1 MKKEYCLL
9 VSVCFLLLVACEPN
23 RPVQESAPVQVSAFD
38 STDQTNDFYDNE
50 PLFTLKGSSRISI
63 TGEVDQPV
71 EVSLTDFVPRSV
83 IVKETRIEDGEIKF
97 TGAYRYDGISLYDIL
112 DRIKVV
118 KKNVDAFKPII
129 DQYVVIYGAAGD
141 SVVISW
147 GELYYPVQRH
157 QILIA
162 NRVMRIVP
170 SKSKDQWP
178 LPEKTRLI
186 IGSDLVTERNISE
199 PVSIVV
205 RSLNTVFAVDR
216 DIRMWAPEMLVTGVA
231 GSPYLL
237 NAIPENIQRESLN
250 QVFYGRGKGIHGI
263 TLFKGIYLKDLF
275 ASQIPVTSERIRS
288 GLFVIAGV
296 DGYRC
301 AVTYSELMN
310 RNDNAEVMLIDE
322 NNYENAGKF
331 SCLFGADFF
340 SDRAIKSITEIRMI
354 QGSGH

>member
-1 MKKEYCLL
+1 MKTQYLLL
-9 VSVCFLLLVACEPN
+9 VPACFLALVACEPN
-23 RPVQESAPVQVSAFD
+23 RPAKGRPPAQAFAVD

-50 PLFTLKGSSRISI
+50 PLFSLSGSHTITIS
-63 TGEVDQPV
+63 GEVDQPI
-71 EVSLTDFVPRSV
+71 EISLTDFVPRSI
-83 IVKETRIEDGEIKF
+83 IVKETSIGDGEIRF

-112 DRIKVV
+112 DRVKVV
-118 KKNVDAFKPII
+118 KKNEALFEPIV
-129 DQYVVIYGAAGD
+129 DQYVVVYGAAGD
-141 SVVISW
+141 SAVISW

-157 QILIA
+157 QMLIA

-199 PVSIVV
+199 PVRIVV
-205 RSLNTVFAVDR
+205 RSLNTVFTVDR
-216 DIRMWAPEMLVTGVA
+216 NIKMWAPEMRVTGVS
-231 GSPYLL
+231 GTPYIL
-237 NAIPENIQRESLN
+237 NAIPENIHRETFN
-250 QVFYGRGKGIHGI
+250 QVFYGRGRGIHGI
-263 TLFKGIYLKDLF
+263 TLFKGIYLKDLL
-275 ASQIPVTSERIRS
+275 ASQVPVTSERIRS

-310 RNDNAEVMLIDE
+310 RNDNAEVLLIDE

-340 SDRAIKSITEIRMI
+340 SDRAIKSITEIRMV
-354 QGSGH
+354 QGNVK